1 MVLNWE
7 GEGPLFP
14 IEAYAFWQGDSWRA
28 KVLLGPRIVQVLDF
42 FIVFIYGKPLM
53 NLFYSE
59 RDTQKGK
66 GHGCGVEQG
75 KTINTKY
82 FAWNV
87 SS

>member
-1 MVLNWE
+1 
-7 GEGPLFP
+7 
-14 IEAYAFWQGDSWRA
+14 
-28 KVLLGPRIVQVLDF
+28 
-42 FIVFIYGKPLM
+42 M

-82 FAWNV
+82 FA
-87 SS
+87 